1 MTLNLIK
8 TNKKALIAAA
18 IAGVIT
24 AAALDHWNYNRTSR
38 SLIAASAAWIVY
50 DYLRKKKGSK
60 NSERE
65 RDQVR
70 GCEYLKV
77 DIGARN
83 EKAGIAKYTERINK
97 DERDVKS
104 LFTRGV
110 CHSNLN
116 RHTEAIEDFE
126 AVLRL
131 EPRHKGAISYRAAS
145 IGATGNI
152 EGSIEGFRQLLE
164 LNRNDYNALASIGT
178 LFASLNKFEEAIDHL
193 NRSIEIDDGEAGILA
208 SRGMCKYHTNKSKE
222 AIHDLT
228 EAMRR
233 GYQNVLTTYYLALA
247 QDHTGDSAEALE
259 TIAKEIDQLNDQ
271 ESSLLYTAKAHINLG
286 LENFEETIRDASAA
300 LIHNP
305 KDHDT
310 LAIRGTAYRMLSRF
324 EEAVKDFS
332 EAIEQAPAD
341 TDSLIERG
349 ECLEK
354 LNKEEDA
361 LSDYLQASSLQPGVA
376 STWQR
381 IGNVQRK
388 MGKTE
393 EAIKAYTKRIEL
405 YGDDDAGYIVRGDSY
420 LDLKDYKSAARDF
433 TLAIENDASNIT
445 CFCGRAHAYIN
456 LGDYKSAEEDLNTC
470 IKTCPETVLYYEM
483 RAFARKELGDIDGC
497 RTDRNQAKCLSGTE
511 KIKRGDLDGAFEDWT
526 EAALFGSQEAERLIS
541 NNEHLKKDAENQG
554 LKKRLL
560 KAVYTEELFLQFGCF
575 SATVSPQEEMEP
587 MGEIYKRLSEYKVEE
602 LIDDA
607 DIDAGTFDAE
617 HPQHS
622 IENYIRSYGF
632 DKPWENREIMPN
644 IENIIKY
651 EILLYVSAA
660 IENKSCEPRK
670 WHKYAESIWEEL
682 MHLLGG
688 ERNMKGI
695 AVATTEENQTL
706 ISELFNAITSK
717 QALSDWAFG
726 IKDAYTRLKK
736 KVLISTQYEG
746 GKGIDN
752 DWTIYRAEESKAQY
766 FGDLLNKRV
775 LDLWQYTSWGQNGEK
790 PVQYLRSN
798 DANGVC
804 VSWCSPDVD
813 LEKERGT
820 ESCYYFVSDDG
831 VAVVREFNEYL
842 LLANE
847 QHLHAAALTI
857 IKDVMGDF
865 EFDLVTNAFLKDTLG
880 EELWE
885 KIQSKERVFSPA
897 DLVPEYSIGQ
907 LRQAVI
913 NDYAYLCYQDGG
925 TQPDETSLEDFKKKV
940 AKMSWDELLK
950 ETSISE
956 DVNPSLDFSLRDYI
970 ESWLAK
976 SEYAD
981 LIYIKNEDG
990 STTIET

>member
-1 MTLNLIK
+1 MDLFRQ
-8 TNKKALIAAA
+8 NKRGLLSAA
-18 IAGVIT
+18 IAAVIT
-24 AAALDHWNYNRTSR
+24 ASYLEYWKWNRTSNLFI
-38 SLIAASAAWIVY
+38 SATAAWIFY
-50 DYLRKKKGSK
+50 DNSKKKRASK
-60 NSERE
+60 AGEKERHE
-65 RDQVR
+65 IP
-70 GCEYLKV
+70 GCEYTYV
-77 DIGARN
+77 DIQ
-83 EKAGIAKYTERINK
+83 AKDSEGGVRKYSKLLRENPK
-97 DERDVKS
+97 DATS
-104 LFTRGV
+104 LLKRGV
-110 CHSNLN
+110 CYSNLN
-116 RHTEAIEDFE
+116 KHAEAIADFD
-126 AVLRL
+126 AAL
-131 EPRHKGAISYRAAS
+131 EINPGDKSAISYRAAS
-145 IGATGNI
+145 IGAAGDVQ
-152 EGSIEGFRQLLE
+152 GSVEGFKQLLV
-164 LNRNDYNALASIGT
+164 LDPSDYNALASIGMI
-178 LFASLNKFEEAIDHL
+178 LPSLGQFEAALPYLDKAL
-193 NRSIEIDDGEAGILA
+193 EIYSGEAGLFTA
-208 SRGMCKYHTNKSKE
+208 RGICNYHTEENSK
-222 AIHDLT
+222 AISDLN
-228 EAMRR
+228 ESIKR
-233 GYQNVLTTYYLALA
+233 GFKNVVATYYLAMA
-247 QDHTGDSAEALE
+247 QEYADNRNEALE
-259 TIAKEIDQLNDQ
+259 ILSKEITRRGDSGTD
-271 ESSLLYTAKAHINLG
+271 LLYTARARIYLAA
-286 LENFEETIRDASAA
+286 ENYSESIRDASAA
-300 LIHNP
+300 LKQNP
-305 KDHDT
+305 GDKDT
-310 LAIRGTAYRMLSRF
+310 LRIRGTALRIQENY
-324 EEAVKDFS
+324 E
-332 EAIEQAPAD
+332 EAIEDFSAVIKQSPKDVAAL
-341 TDSLIERG
+341 TSRG
-349 ECLEK
+349 DCKEK
-354 LNKEEDA
+354 LKKTAEA
-361 LSDYLQASSLQPGVA
+361 LDDYILASSLKPEDA
-376 STWQR
+376 SIWQR
-381 IGNVQRK
+381 IGNANK
-388 MGKTE
+388 GMGRTE

-405 YGDDDAGYIVRGDSY
+405 NGDDDAGYINRGDQY
-420 LDLKDYKSAARDF
+420 LELKDYKKAASDFTIAIGKNPGNIQCIYARAYSYIHLSEYRLAEKDLSRCVAAR
-433 TLAIENDASNIT
+433 
-445 CFCGRAHAYIN
+445 
-456 LGDYKSAEEDLNTC
+456 
-470 IKTCPETVLYYEM
+470 PEKVMFYEM
-483 RAFARKELGDIDGC
+483 RAIVRRELGDIDGC
-497 RTDRNQAKCLSGTE
+497 RTDKNQANYMRGTE
-511 KIKRGDLDGAFEDWT
+511 KMSSGDAEGAFEEWT
-526 EAALFGSQEAERLIS
+526 EAALNGSDEAEKLLRE
-541 NNEHLKKDAENQG
+541 NEHLRERAESEG
-554 LKKRLL
+554 LKRKLL

-607 DIDAGTFDAE
+607 DIDASTFHAE

-717 QALSDWAFG
+717 QALSDWAYG

-925 TQPDETSLEDFKKKV
+925 TQPDERSLEDFKKKV